1 MVEIKFP
8 ANILRP
14 LQNYLRKEEKK
25 LEKQKT
31 EISQEDPF
39 KQTDRVNNNAAV
51 DEDAAEQTG
60 HERISVFVQEIN
72 KALISVRKALA
83 RIRVGRY
90 GVCEGCGKMIDTD
103 RLAVNPTAEY
113 CLSCASKRKNNE

>member
-39 KQTDRVNNNAAV
+39 KQVDRVNDNAS
-51 DEDAAEQTG
+51 DDSDAAEQAG
-60 HERISVFVQEIN
+60 HERISAFVQEIN
-72 KALISVRKALA
+72 KALISVRKALT
-83 RIRVGRY
+83 RIKVGRY
-90 GVCEGCGKMIDTD
+90 GICDGCGKMIDTD
-103 RLAVNPTAEY
+103 RLAANPTAEY
-113 CLSCASKRKNNE
+113 CLSCASKKKNE